1 MLTKMFFHFSFVSFF
16 LAPIPKNVQTVH
28 FSHLAFGFD
37 PPWSFWLK
45 SENISAGVVA
55 LFWEEEKGK
64 ERRRKKGRKLK
75 LSYERDRKIETY
87 AQRGNSKSK

>member
-1 MLTKMFFHFSFVSFF
+1 MFFHFSFVSFF

-55 LFWEEEKGK
+55 LFWEEEKEASLPLADSAYVK
-64 ERRRKKGRKLK
+64 TKPRNFNILKKQHCTRQCYNNFL
-75 LSYERDRKIETY
+75 
-87 AQRGNSKSK
+87 

>member
-45 SENISAGVVA
+45 SENISVGVVA

-64 ERRRKKGRKLK
+64 ERRKKERKKVEVVLRK
-75 LSYERDRKIETY
+75 
-87 AQRGNSKSK
+87 G